1 MQDSNTNLMIFQV
14 QEVIEFISRQITLL
28 PGDVVLTG
36 TPHGVGTFRDPSIY
50 MKDGDVV
57 VVEIE
62 KVGRLINPCKI
73 V

>member
-1 MQDSNTNLMIFQV
+1 
-14 QEVIEFISRQITLL
+14 
-28 PGDVVLTG
+28 
-36 TPHGVGTFRDPSIY
+36 VGTFRDPSIY